1 MENTMEISSLSTR
14 ALLAALS
21 AGVRSTSSGE
31 IVGVKGN
38 TLSLVKAPNGYYR
51 FSFFFE
57 GRKISLCAHKLV
69 ALQLYG
75 VKGIGPGMVVRHLNG
90 IPTDNSFT
98 NITIGTYR
106 DNSYDIPP
114 EVRKRSS
121 EIASSKI
128 KRFKEEDIAKI
139 FALRSQGLIL
149 KDIAK
154 ELHTGKGHISMILN
168 KKLYNG
174 T

>member
-1 MENTMEISSLSTR
+1 MEDSMDISSLSTR

-21 AGVRSTSSGE
+21 AGIHSTPSGE

-51 FSFFFE
+51 FGFFFE

-75 VKGIGPGMVVRHLNG
+75 VNAIGSGMVVRHLNG
-90 IPTDNSFT
+90 IPTDNSFS
-98 NITIGTYR
+98 NIAVGTYK
-106 DNSYDIPP
+106 DNSQDISP
-114 EVRKRSS
+114 EIRKRSS
-121 EIASSKI
+121 EIASSKV
-128 KRFKEEDIAKI
+128 KRFNKEDISRI
-139 FALRSQGLIL
+139 FALRNQGLAL

-154 ELHTGKGHISMILN
+154 EFRTGKGHISMILN
-168 KKLYNG
+168 KKLYSEV
-174 T
+174 